1 MRCSGDGAATGSGD
15 GAAADGGDGAL
26 AGSAAS
32 ESDPP
37 LSCWICRAG
46 VGSVAPVLDPLHRS
60 RICRS
65 PARAPPP
72 LEEGARTC
80 TTPLSEEGDGPRAP
94 ARRPALLSR
103 GCRVPASVPPGARAR
118 RRATPRGLREG
129 GEEGAPGGEQ
139 ALGNGRLEQAL
150 ENARRRRIW
159 REEGGQ
165 GEQALGDGRRRR
177 GGSEREHGVG
187 REGGRGMERKSR
199 RDFGNAG

>member
-1 MRCSGDGAATGSGD
+1 MCCSGDGAATDSGD
-15 GAAADGGDGAL
+15 GAAAGGGDGAL
-26 AGSAAS
+26 AGSTAP

-37 LSCWICRAG
+37 LPCRICRAG
-46 VGSVAPVLDPLHRS
+46 VGSAAPVLDPLHRS

-72 LEEGARTC
+72 LEEGGGTC
-80 TTPLSEEGDGPRAP
+80 TTPLPEEGDGPRAP
-94 ARRPALLSR
+94 ARRPGSLSR

-150 ENARRRRIW
+150 GNGRQRRIW
-159 REEGGQ
+159 REEGGPS
-165 GEQALGDGRRRR
+165 EQAMG
-177 GGSEREHGVG
+177 EW
-187 REGGRGMERKSR
+187 
-199 RDFGNAG
+199 

>member
-94 ARRPALLSR
+94 ARRPASVAVAGVPRARLGPAGGRVLGR
-103 GCRVPASVPPGARAR
+103 GGRASGLRGRERKILRDLEKRGGARD
-118 RRATPRGLREG
+118 
-129 GEEGAPGGEQ
+129 
-139 ALGNGRLEQAL
+139 LGSVA
-150 ENARRRRIW
+150 
-159 REEGGQ
+159 
-165 GEQALGDGRRRR
+165 GDGQ
-177 GGSEREHGVG
+177 S
-187 REGGRGMERKSR
+187 RKR
-199 RDFGNAG
+199 VRWQACCNRTDQLYEIK